1 MRIGLIAPPGV
12 PVPPPAYG
20 GTESVIDRLSRGL
33 VRAGHE
39 VLLAAAANSTC
50 PVPQL
55 SDSDA
60 AGERTPV
67 CVDTMSEMRHIVRS
81 YAAMSEMDLV
91 HDHTVIGPLYGQASF
106 RGPVVTTAHG
116 PFDATL
122 GPMYRAMRG
131 AAVVAISF
139 HQATTAVGVPLAG
152 VIHHGLDVGSVPEG
166 RGDGGY
172 ASFLGRMS
180 PEKGPREAALVARA
194 AGVPLRMAAKLREPA
209 ERDYF
214 EAKVKPL
221 LCSDVEF
228 LGELGYA
235 DKLELLRGSFA
246 LVNPMRWAEPFG
258 LVMIEALATGTP
270 VVATPVGS
278 APELVDDG
286 VTGYLRTGV
295 AGMAAALL
303 DSSQLDRA
311 TCRAVAARRFSSE
324 RMVAEHI
331 RLYEELLS
339 CPVPRPRSIPRARVE
354 AS

>member
-20 GTESVIDRLSRGL
+20 GTESVIDRLARGL

-39 VLLAAAANSTC
+39 VLLAAAANSSC
-50 PVPQL
+50 PVPRVRG
-55 SDSDA
+55 SDEA
-60 AGERTPV
+60 AETAPV
-67 CVDTMSEMRHIVRS
+67 CADTVTELRHVIRS
-81 YAAMSEMDLV
+81 YAAMTGVDV
-91 HDHTVIGPLYGQASF
+91 IHDHTLTGPHYGHPPAHL
-106 RGPVVTTAHG
+106 PVVTTAHG
-116 PFDATL
+116 PFNATL
-122 GPMYRAMRG
+122 APVYRAMRG
-131 AAVVAISF
+131 VAVLAISY
-139 HQATTAVGVPLAG
+139 HQAATAEGVPLAG

-166 RGDGGY
+166 RGNGGY

-180 PEKGPREAALVARA
+180 PEKGPREAALAARA

-209 ERDYF
+209 ERQYF
-214 EAKVKPL
+214 DAKVKPL

-235 DKLELLRGSFA
+235 EKMQLLGGSFA
-246 LVNPMRWAEPFG
+246 LVNPMQWAEPFG

-286 VTGYLRTGV
+286 VTGYLRPSIP
-295 AGMAAALL
+295 ALAAALL
-303 DSSQLDRA
+303 DASQLDRA

-324 RMVAEHI
+324 RMVAEHVRI
-331 RLYEELLS
+331 YEELVS
-339 CPVPRPRSIPRARVE
+339 GPTPCYRPVSRARVRVP
-354 AS
+354 